1 MFLLN
6 SVVSGLLHDSN
17 PIALAN
23 ACLQPPILQ
32 LSNELKLNFDFFPEK
47 LWVAMMKKR
56 NYELIIFSWFQVAW
70 LRVNTQTILSMGTK
84 IITMNPR
91 YSVSSH
97 LDLGAGTS
105 KSILRFENVKPS
117 DQGSYMC
124 QLNTLGSL
132 GQTGFL
138 TVTGNQ
144 FLDTEIPK
152 RLRFIFN

>member
-1 MFLLN
+1 
-6 SVVSGLLHDSN
+6 
-17 PIALAN
+17 
-23 ACLQPPILQ
+23 
-32 LSNELKLNFDFFPEK
+32 
-47 LWVAMMKKR
+47 
-56 NYELIIFSWFQVAW
+56 
-70 LRVNTQTILSMGTK
+70 
-84 IITMNPR
+84 MNPR

-152 RLRFIFN
+152 RFYFQIRFFSQSRHVLLRTAVRVT

>member
-1 MFLLN
+1 
-6 SVVSGLLHDSN
+6 
-17 PIALAN
+17 
-23 ACLQPPILQ
+23 
-32 LSNELKLNFDFFPEK
+32 
-47 LWVAMMKKR
+47 MMKKR
-56 NYELIIFSWFQVAW
+56 NYELIIFSSFQVAW

-152 RLRFIFN
+152 RLRFIFK